1 MGGWGWLSRQEVRLS
16 NSDSSR
22 YTWFPFPS
30 PQSVSRALGAGAQ
43 KERAQCSAI
52 HTGVVSSGVVMGV
65 QELFSFTPLPKSKSQ
80 IFTGDT

>member
-1 MGGWGWLSRQEVRLS
+1 MYGSSEEGGTGC
-16 NSDSSR
+16 
-22 YTWFPFPS
+22 P
-30 PQSVSRALGAGAQ
+30 
-43 KERAQCSAI
+43 AI